1 MLYSFSWELFFAV
14 QCCFSSF
21 RSPLHVEFEIEFLP
35 EEIVSLNSNICRG
48 SGAAAYKF
56 YLFHSHPPKL
66 LSQDIK
72 GPLFTLLKC
81 LERIYILWC
90 SF

>member
-1 MLYSFSWELFFAV
+1 M
-14 QCCFSSF
+14 
-21 RSPLHVEFEIEFLP
+21 EFEIEFLP

-66 LSQDIK
+66 LSQDNK
-72 GPLFTLLKC
+72 GPLFTFIKMLRKKIFSVVLF
-81 LERIYILWC
+81 LIH
-90 SF
+90 